1 MRTLGTGDD
10 DDDDTGLITESR
22 VCLAGTVSTR
32 RQEHSGKA
40 FQAPDAAEGIVMD
53 EEQSDDGSF
62 VCVDEMEA
70 FGSVRG
76 VDGGCLPAVERIPDQ
91 PEQVDEECV
100 HGPGRAAEGGSLEK
114 AMKSAREVQKEVRR
128 KDPTLDARP
137 RTSRDD
143 PEFMRCKSL
152 LV

>member
-1 MRTLGTGDD
+1 VHATAVRKIL
-10 DDDDTGLITESR
+10 
-22 VCLAGTVSTR
+22 
-32 RQEHSGKA
+32 
-40 FQAPDAAEGIVMD
+40 MD
-53 EEQSDDGSF
+53 EEQSDDGGF
-62 VCVDEMEA
+62 VRVDEMEA
-70 FGSVRG
+70 FASVD
-76 VDGGCLPAVERIPDQ
+76 VGCLPLLIPPQ
-91 PEQVDEECV
+91 PA
-100 HGPGRAAEGGSLEK
+100 PTGRAAEGGSLEK